1 VLNVQVV
8 QSSSRV
14 RAAQHDETER
24 ESCGERVTLTL
35 KGSRLLLL
43 FHGLATNLRQEHFRD
58 ATVTGAAVQHAECQQ
73 CRGLQSEGHV
83 ELLTQWR
90 MQRSHVHGEQATDRR
105 VLRAQLGRRHAEQQR
120 NARQLVTDAEVL
132 VHFGQR
138 EGTQVTL
145 QTEGQQQSRV
155 LIGQFG
161 RVLLIDDP
169 RARNLRAQ
177 LGGHAQT
184 CRHAVVEL
192 GPVQLFLVTPG

>member
-1 VLNVQVV
+1 
-8 QSSSRV
+8 
-14 RAAQHDETER
+14 
-24 ESCGERVTLTL
+24 VTLTL
-35 KGSRLLLL
+35 KGPRLLLL
-43 FHGLATNLRQEHFRD
+43 FHGLATNLRQEHFGD

-73 CRGLQSEGHV
+73 CRSLQSEGHV

-192 GPVQLFLVTPG
+192 GPVQLFLGTPG